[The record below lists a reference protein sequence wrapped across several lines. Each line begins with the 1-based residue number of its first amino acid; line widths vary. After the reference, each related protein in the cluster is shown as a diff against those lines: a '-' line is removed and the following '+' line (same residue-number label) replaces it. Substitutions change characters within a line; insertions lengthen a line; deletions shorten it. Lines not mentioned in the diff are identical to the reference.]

1 MGRRESADAL
11 GDLLQHLARLGA
23 REAAR
28 LQEHEGGRHLEAVLD
43 PVLDLAEEHRFLLE
57 LVLQKALRLL
67 PDADVAQHHGEQ
79 AVASR
84 LIENRADR
92 ERAPEGG
99 AVPAMAEDLGVVPF
113 AGVQGRVHCVQDLA
127 IRMLAGNRAPASTQ
141 NLAIGGARQAQESLV
156 RKDDEMLLPTGRK
169 QEDGHAQGA
178 ETRLEGGNRV
188 GLVQVQN
195 LCMRQH
201 RDL

>member
-1 MGRRESADAL
+1 
-11 GDLLQHLARLGA
+11 
-23 REAAR
+23 
-28 LQEHEGGRHLEAVLD
+28 
-43 PVLDLAEEHRFLLE
+43 
-57 LVLQKALRLL
+57 
-67 PDADVAQHHGEQ
+67 
-79 AVASR
+79 
-84 LIENRADR
+84 
-92 ERAPEGG
+92 
-99 AVPAMAEDLGVVPF
+99 MAEDLGVVPF

-141 NLAIGGARQAQESLV
+141 NLAIGEARQAQESLV
-156 RKDDEMLLPTGRK
+156 RKDDGMLLPTGRK